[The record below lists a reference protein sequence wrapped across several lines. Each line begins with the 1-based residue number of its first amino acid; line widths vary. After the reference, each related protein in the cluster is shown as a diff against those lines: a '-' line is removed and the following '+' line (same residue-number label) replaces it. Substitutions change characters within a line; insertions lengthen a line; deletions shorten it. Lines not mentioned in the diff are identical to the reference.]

1 MKTSLGKKVVALMLL
16 LLVLGFTCYAQQTLT
31 VPDDYP
37 TIQAA
42 IDAASEGAIIRI
54 SEGTWRE
61 NLKIDKSLTLHG
73 LGVNSTLI
81 EGREIGWE
89 PVIWVVS
96 ASSIK
101 VRLED
106 VKITEGNHG
115 IWVQGALEIYLNN
128 VVIEQNR
135 GDGIAIWESAYATI
149 VDSTITTNH
158 HCGLIIQ
165 DSAQVSIMNST
176 IEHSGESGIHGSDS
190 TQIDGSAVTVTDNEE
205 YGLLLED
212 ESQVSITG
220 SSIVRNEGAIGMEG
234 STQLLI
240 AGSTLSGRRF
250 GIGMH
255 GRAAIT
261 VRGCTVSSA
270 GLGIGISDV
279 AHAVL
284 TGCLIEGGE
293 TGGVY
298 LESTAEANVANST
311 IAGKHSLNGIT
322 LVDSTHASIVDSVIA
337 DQWWYGISAGDTA
350 LVSITDSVID
360 GNTFGVV
367 LSGSVHATLVGN
379 KITGNRQ
386 YGVALRELPCFEA
399 DDFFSGY
406 VTGRLNVIPSLLD
419 LGGNLG
425 GDFCSAIFLELAF
438 LTSPRGGVLDRTQ

>member
-1 MKTSLGKKVVALMLL
+1 MTTGLGKKAVVLL
-16 LLVLGFTCYAQQTLT
+16 LLSLALGFTCLAQQTLT
-31 VPDDYP
+31 VPDNYP

-54 SEGTWRE
+54 AGGTWRE

-81 EGREIGWE
+81 KGREIGWE

-96 ASSIK
+96 TSSIK

-149 VDSTITTNH
+149 VDSTIRTNH
-158 HCGLIIQ
+158 HCGLVIQ

-240 AGSTLSGRRF
+240 TGSTLSGRRF
-250 GIGMH
+250 AIGMY

-270 GLGIGISDV
+270 GLGIGIGDV
-279 AHAVL
+279 AHA
-284 TGCLIEGGE
+284 
-293 TGGVY
+293 
-298 LESTAEANVANST
+298 
-311 IAGKHSLNGIT
+311 
-322 LVDSTHASIVDSVIA
+322 
-337 DQWWYGISAGDTA
+337 
-350 LVSITDSVID
+350 
-360 GNTFGVV
+360 
-367 LSGSVHATLVGN
+367 
-379 KITGNRQ
+379 
-386 YGVALRELPCFEA
+386 
-399 DDFFSGY
+399 
-406 VTGRLNVIPSLLD
+406 
-419 LGGNLG
+419 
-425 GDFCSAIFLELAF
+425 
-438 LTSPRGGVLDRTQ
+438 